1 MPAEPSRRTNPAC
14 EAAAAGDLEG
24 LRALPASALAKLDPL
39 GSSAVH
45 WAASCGHVHVLAWLI
60 DEGGCDAESEG
71 LISTRSKRRRP
82 LHWAARNGQLDAVR
96 FLVEDAGVD
105 PDPRDRQ
112 SVSPFQLAVWQC
124 WPDVARY
131 LVDARGVDPRQLN
144 SFACGAQHWIGTVP
158 RPRAQKLILLADWL
172 RQRGLDFHATQRQ
185 GHTPLHKAAWGGHV
199 DLCRWRRDECGAAAG
214 FLFAPRVF
222 LSQARDV
229 CGTGGL
235 SLFW

>member
-1 MPAEPSRRTNPAC
+1 MPTEPSRRTNPAC

-158 RPRAQKLILLADWL
+158 RPRAQERLPRSGRRVNAFQLALEKLSYSTVFDRIRPFSTAFGCFPPYAHPSYSRGAL
-172 RQRGLDFHATQRQ
+172 RGWRERG
-185 GHTPLHKAAWGGHV
+185 G
-199 DLCRWRRDECGAAAG
+199 E
-214 FLFAPRVF
+214 
-222 LSQARDV
+222 AREV
-229 CGTGGL
+229 
-235 SLFW
+235 WVR